1 MSRLPIVPLLLFGLV
16 LSTGT
21 GCRSSFQGNFLRRD
35 LAQAPV
41 AQPDQPDPEELV
53 RRVALEHERR
63 SQLVHAL
70 KVSDLNIKIDTFRDQ
85 NGNER
90 SPLLGGTASG
100 VMVMERARNLRVTL
114 RKPPGMA
121 VADIGSNDRE
131 FWFANDLS
139 NEMVIGSY
147 AQTEGFADPMLA
159 SVRPDW
165 IFEVLGLEPLP
176 ADLEIAPGESDA
188 TLTLIEQRRLPNGST
203 MVKESILSLA
213 EQRIIEHRLFTE
225 GRGDLIARARVE
237 RPETI
242 RLPATGGA
250 EPPETIQLPRV
261 VRLTVPD
268 MAELTMYL
276 GSIKP
281 NPTDDFAANTT
292 FDRPV
297 KEGYLVV
304 DVLELARSQGMVL
317 ADQSS
322 SSPIPPPVTA
332 RDRSL
337 SSSAA
342 PGSLSLPRSDRE
354 VARTKDVSLG
364 DRGLGSTSGFQSISE
379 RSPVSLDL
387 PSPSRSAAGRGA
399 GAVEIRRQS
408 WESVEGNRFRR
419 GALGRE

>member
-1 MSRLPIVPLLLFGLV
+1 MFRIPIVPLLLLGLV
-16 LSTGT
+16 VSTGS

-35 LAQAPV
+35 LAQAPA
-41 AQPDQPDPEELV
+41 AQADQPDPAEVV
-53 RRVALEHERR
+53 RRVALDHERR
-63 SQLVHAL
+63 SQLVQAL

-85 NGNER
+85 NGNDR
-90 SPLLGGTASG
+90 SPLLGGTAGGS
-100 VMVMERARNLRVTL
+100 MVLERARNLRVML

-131 FWFANDLS
+131 FWFVNDLS
-139 NEMVIGSY
+139 NEMVVGSY

-176 ADLEIAPGESDA
+176 EDLEIAPGETDA

-203 MVKESILSLA
+203 MVKESVLSVV

-225 GRGDLIARARVE
+225 GRGEPIARARVE

-250 EPPETIQLPRV
+250 EAPETIQIPRI

-281 NPTDDFAANTT
+281 NPTDDFVANTT
-292 FDRPV
+292 FERPV

-304 DVLELARSQGMVL
+304 DVLELARSQGMML
-317 ADQSS
+317 ADQSPAS
-322 SSPIPPPVTA
+322 IPPPTPPRERA
-332 RDRSL
+332 
-337 SSSAA
+337 SASGPS

-354 VARTKDVSLG
+354 VARTEDVSVET
-364 DRGLGSTSGFQSISE
+364 RGSRRPSGFQSISD
-379 RSPVSLDL
+379 RSPVSLEL
-387 PSPSRSAAGRGA
+387 PSPSRPAAGVGD
-399 GAVEIRRQS
+399 GSVEIRRQS

-419 GALGRE
+419 GALGHK